1 MSEGAVVV
9 LAGTAATVG
18 FVHTI
23 LGPDHY
29 LPFIALSKA
38 RGWSAGRTLAV
49 TAACG
54 IGHVLSSIV
63 LGLVGIGVGVAL
75 FRLEAIEAFRGEV
88 AAWFLLAFGFTYFVW
103 GLHRALRRKP
113 HEHEHSHAGGKVHS
127 HTHTHVDGHAHPHT
141 TGARSLTPWVL
152 FLIFVFGPCEPL
164 IPLVMF
170 PAARGNMFD
179 VALVASVFGA
189 VTVGTMLGVVMAAY
203 RGLSRVHVRGLER
216 YAHALAGLTI
226 FVSGGAITFLGL

>member
-113 HEHEHSHAGGKVHS
+113 HEHEHSHAGGEVHS

-152 FLIFVFGPCEPL
+152 FLIFVFGPCE
-164 IPLVMF
+164 IG
-170 PAARGNMFD
+170 R
-179 VALVASVFGA
+179 ASC
-189 VTVGTMLGVVMAAY
+189 
-203 RGLSRVHVRGLER
+203 RERV
-216 YAHALAGLTI
+216 
-226 FVSGGAITFLGL
+226 